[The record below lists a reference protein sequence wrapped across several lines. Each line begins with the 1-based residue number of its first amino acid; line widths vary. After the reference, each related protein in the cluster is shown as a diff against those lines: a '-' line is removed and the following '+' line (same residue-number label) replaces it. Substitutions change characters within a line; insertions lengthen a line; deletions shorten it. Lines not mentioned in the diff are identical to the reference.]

1 MWSLASGQE
10 WLKRRLGDAMV
21 MGLLVLVYL
30 LTGCDI
36 PVGEKRGERTA
47 EERPSESSFEVS
59 TVAYDARL
67 PDPAPEVPTGP
78 VSFEEAEQA
87 FHEKRYD
94 DAVRLFSRYLEQKP
108 SNVWG
113 HYMLGLSTW
122 KAGDNR
128 AAESAYE
135 IALSLDPRHEKSLL
149 GLSRV
154 LIEEGRADEAL
165 QEIEFAAEIDPNS
178 SEVFRLMGRAYHEL
192 GRTDDAVA
200 AYLDAIAL
208 DDTDVWALNN
218 VGYLYIQTS
227 QHSEAIGPLAR
238 AVELAPDVAVFQN
251 NLGIALERIGYAGSA
266 AEAFRA
272 ALAADATYVKAQVN
286 LERVE
291 SRGVDLD
298 ILADLAYHAQRFVE
312 EVAGWR
318 DLVVGEFEV
327 DTIPPDILFEEEE
340 EPEPITELEVVP
352 EPEAVAPPDSTVQVE
367 VVPDSI
373 PQTVKR
379 ES

>member
-1 MWSLASGQE
+1 
-10 WLKRRLGDAMV
+10 MV
-21 MGLLVLVYL
+21 
-30 LTGCDI
+30 
-36 PVGEKRGERTA
+36 
-47 EERPSESSFEVS
+47 
-59 TVAYDARL
+59 
-67 PDPAPEVPTGP
+67 
-78 VSFEEAEQA
+78 
-87 FHEKRYD
+87 
-94 DAVRLFSRYLEQKP
+94 
-108 SNVWG
+108 
-113 HYMLGLSTW
+113 
-122 KAGDNR
+122 
-128 AAESAYE
+128 
-135 IALSLDPRHEKSLL
+135 

-165 QEIEFAAEIDPNS
+165 QEIAFAAEIDPS
-178 SEVFRLMGRAYHEL
+178 SSQVFRLMGRAYHEL

-238 AVELAPDVAVFQN
+238 AVELEPDNATFQN

-291 SRGVDLD
+291 GRGVDLD
-298 ILADLAYHAQRFVE
+298 IMADLAYHAQQFVE

-318 DLVVGEFEV
+318 DLVVGEFEL
-327 DTIPPDILFEEEE
+327 DTIPPDSLFENES
-340 EPEPITELEVVP
+340 EP
-352 EPEAVAPPDSTVQVE
+352 AASPDSTVKVE
-367 VVPDSI
+367 VVPD
-373 PQTVKR
+373 TVPPIAKR